1 MTPDYRRLDEEP
13 LLAQYLLFPRRDF
26 TPPPPGAFDV
36 LVKVEAD
43 QYVQVAAR
51 FYPGQEDW
59 PWILYFHGNG
69 EVAADYDY
77 FCKMY
82 HARRINLVVADYRG
96 YGMSN
101 GHPTFGLMAQD
112 AHIVYRTVQDEL
124 SKRSYSP
131 VLCVMGRS
139 LGSLSALELAAH
151 HQEELKGLII
161 ESGFASVTR
170 LISQW
175 GFPIDMS
182 LLSVLEQQ
190 CLEMIKS
197 ITIPGLVIHGERDS
211 LVFPGEGR
219 LLYETLGSSRK
230 QWLPIPNADHN
241 DIMLVNPQ
249 LYFQG
254 IEDFVTSIGR

>member
-26 TPPPPGAFDV
+26 TPPPPGAFDL
-36 LVKVEAD
+36 LVNVETEQD
-43 QYVQVAAR
+43 VQVAAR
-51 FYPGQEDW
+51 FYPGREDW

-69 EVAADYDY
+69 EVASDYDY

-82 HARRINLVVADYRG
+82 HGRRINLVVADYRG
-96 YGMSN
+96 YGLS
-101 GHPTFGLMAQD
+101 GGQPTFSLMAQD
-112 AHIVYRTVQDEL
+112 SHVVYRAVQDEL
-124 SKRSYSP
+124 LKHGYPP

-151 HQEELKGLII
+151 HQEELMGLII

-170 LISQW
+170 LVSQW
-175 GFPIDMS
+175 GFPIDISGLS
-182 LLSVLEQQ
+182 LLEKQ
-190 CLEMIKS
+190 CLEMIQA
-197 ITIPGLVIHGERDS
+197 INLPGLVIHGERDS

-219 LLYETLGSSRK
+219 LVYETLGSSQK
-230 QWLPIPNADHN
+230 YWLPIPNADHN